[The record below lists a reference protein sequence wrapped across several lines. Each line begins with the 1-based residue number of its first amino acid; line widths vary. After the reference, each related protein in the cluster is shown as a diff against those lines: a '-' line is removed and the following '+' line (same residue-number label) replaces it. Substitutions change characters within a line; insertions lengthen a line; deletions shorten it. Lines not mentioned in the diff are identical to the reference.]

1 MKKPSVVCQEQEKI
15 DQIREDIIRNVSAVW
30 DDQCNIL
37 IHTICNI
44 ELVFLQYKHLKGQ
57 LGPHVGNMTF
67 LDHKEVSWGSVQIEN
82 AYRGSKRD
90 VENTP

>member
-67 LDHKEVSWGSVQIEN
+67 LDHKEVSWGPMLV
-82 AYRGSKRD
+82 
-90 VENTP
+90 T